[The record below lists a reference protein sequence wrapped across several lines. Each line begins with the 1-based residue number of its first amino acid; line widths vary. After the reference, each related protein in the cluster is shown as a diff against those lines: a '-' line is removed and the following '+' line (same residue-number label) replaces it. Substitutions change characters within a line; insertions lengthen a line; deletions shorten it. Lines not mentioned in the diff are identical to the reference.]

1 MKLFLTLPLL
11 SLRVLS
17 AVVSTPENS
26 TESELAPALNTSEP
40 QEPPATIFN
49 QMMDIQNLIDTIRK
63 QNEDAFQ
70 QIQNAFPNM
79 LSGAVG
85 NVDKD

>member
-11 SLRVLS
+11 SLRVLSAVLS

-49 QMMDIQNLIDTIRK
+49 QMMDIQFKT
-63 QNEDAFQ
+63 
-70 QIQNAFPNM
+70 
-79 LSGAVG
+79 
-85 NVDKD
+85 